1 MLLENTVSWHLAER
15 TEIALLPTYFV
26 FPYSPLWYNAR
37 RQRQRPKGAS
47 SLMTYIHAIVAGDLQ
62 RVFYAVSLLVGVLP
76 EGLLLIIYRMGF
88 GRRGFGRG
96 FGSFRVLRILF
107 ALLFTTLLGP
117 VVLVALIAFIAYRFF
132 TSRRGR

>member
-1 MLLENTVSWHLAER
+1 
-15 TEIALLPTYFV
+15 
-26 FPYSPLWYNAR
+26 
-37 RQRQRPKGAS
+37 
-47 SLMTYIHAIVAGDLQ
+47 MTYIHAIVAGDLQ
-62 RVFYAVSLLVGVLP
+62 RVFYTVSLLVGVLP
-76 EGLLLIIYRMGF
+76 EGLLLIIHRMGF

-132 TSRRGR
+132 TSRWGR